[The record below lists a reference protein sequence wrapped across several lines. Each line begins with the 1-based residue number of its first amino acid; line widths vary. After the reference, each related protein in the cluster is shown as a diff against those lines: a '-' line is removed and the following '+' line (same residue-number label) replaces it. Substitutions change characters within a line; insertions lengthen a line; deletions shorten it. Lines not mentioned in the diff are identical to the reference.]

1 MPFVTFEGIEGS
13 GKSTQARLLAERLG
27 ADTVLTQEPG
37 GTPMGRAIRRLLLD
51 HGQGVVAPATESLLY
66 FADRAQ
72 HVAEVVRP
80 ALRDGRSVVSTRYTD
95 SSLAYQGYGR
105 GLDRALILAVHRLA
119 TGGLQPDVTILLDVS
134 VDIGLARASSRGP
147 LDRVEAEVREFH
159 ERVRAG
165 YLEMAR
171 AEPERWA
178 RVDGEGPA
186 EEVAQRVAAAAEERG
201 LIGRHAV
208 S

>member
-27 ADTVLTQEPG
+27 PDTVLTQEPG

>member
-13 GKSTQARLLAERLG
+13 GKSTQSRLLAERLG

-51 HGQGVVAPATESLLY
+51 HGHGVVAPSTEVLLY

-72 HVAEVVRP
+72 HVAELVRP
-80 ALRDGRSVVSTRYTD
+80 ALREGRSVVSDRYTD

-105 GLDRALILAVHRLA
+105 GLDRGLILAVHRLA

-134 VDIGLARASSRGP
+134 VDVGLARASSRGA
-147 LDRVEAEVREFH
+147 LDRLESEVREFH

-165 YLEMAR
+165 YLEMAG
-171 AEPERWA
+171 AEPERWV
-178 RVDGEGPA
+178 RVDGEGSTEA
-186 EEVAQRVAAAAEERG
+186 VAARVAAAAEERG
-201 LIGRHAV
+201 LIGKHAV

>member
-27 ADTVLTQEPG
+27 PDTVLTQEPG
-37 GTPMGRAIRRLLLD
+37 GTEIGRAIRRLLLE
-51 HGQGVVAPATESLLY
+51 HGHGAVSPATEVLLY

-72 HVAEVVRP
+72 HVAQLVQP
-80 ALRDGRSVVSTRYTD
+80 ALRAGRSVVSDRYTD

-105 GLDRALILAVHRLA
+105 GLDRDLILAVHRLA

-134 VDIGLARASSRGP
+134 VDVGLARASSRGS
-147 LDRVEAEVREFH
+147 LDRLESEVREFH
-159 ERVRAG
+159 DRVRAG

-171 AEPERWA
+171 AEPDRWV
-178 RVDGEGPA
+178 RVDGEGSTDA
-186 EEVAQRVAAAAEERG
+186 VAARVAAAAEERG

>member
-27 ADTVLTQEPG
+27 PDTVLTQEPG

-51 HGQGVVAPATESLLY
+51 HGHGVVAPSTEVLLY

-72 HVAEVVRP
+72 HVAELVRP
-80 ALRDGRSVVSTRYTD
+80 ALREGRSVVSDRYTD

-105 GLDRALILAVHRLA
+105 GLDRELILAVHRLA
-119 TGGLQPDVTILLDVS
+119 TGGLQPEVTILLDVS
-134 VDIGLARASSRGP
+134 VDVGLARASSRGS
-147 LDRVEAEVREFH
+147 LDRLESEVREFH
-159 ERVRAG
+159 DRVRAG

-171 AEPERWA
+171 AEPERWV
-178 RVDGEGPA
+178 RVDGEGSTEA
-186 EEVAQRVAAAAEERG
+186 VAARVAAAAEERG
-201 LIGRHAV
+201 LIGKHAV